1 MKKKRRTYPAVLA
14 AMLSGLL
21 ILAGCDDEVRIS
33 YGKLPS
39 QAQAFIETF
48 FPAESCVRAEREKNN
63 GRKEYKAELSSGTEI
78 EFDASGQWIEVD
90 CKFSALPAG
99 ILPEAISAHMGD
111 HYPQAVPY
119 KAERQPGGY
128 EVSVGGSL
136 ELIYNA
142 GGGFVREQQDF

>member
-33 YGKLPS
+33 YGKL
-39 QAQAFIETF
+39 
-48 FPAESCVRAEREKNN
+48 
-63 GRKEYKAELSSGTEI
+63 
-78 EFDASGQWIEVD
+78 
-90 CKFSALPAG
+90 
-99 ILPEAISAHMGD
+99 ISAHMGD

-119 KAERQPGGY
+119 KVERQPGGY